1 MPNETF
7 FNLPEE
13 KKNKIIKAAKDEFT
27 EHEFSKARVS
37 NIIKNAAIP
46 RGSFYQYFENLEDLY
61 FFIIDDMFKGIYE
74 AGASYAE
81 MTNDLFEFSYLS
93 FDFDYKAFINDQRH
107 RFMMNVLK
115 SLSQYENEV
124 NRHHENRTKYINFIL
139 DKMDLSNIK
148 YDTEEELQKMYMFI
162 QDAKSVVI
170 RKSIMN
176 KKTPEEAKEEFKWYL
191 DILKHGLLKE
201 S

>member
-7 FNLPEE
+7 FNLPED
-13 KKNKIIKAAKDEFT
+13 KRQKILKAAQDEFT
-27 EHEFSKARVS
+27 EHQFNKARVS

-61 FFIIDDMFKGIYE
+61 FYIIDELFNDIHE
-74 AGASYAE
+74 AGAKYAE

-93 FDFDYKAFINDQRH
+93 FDYDYKAFANDKRH

-115 SLSQYENEV
+115 SLSQYDDEV
-124 NRHHENRTKYINFIL
+124 NRHRENRLKYINSVL
-139 DKMDLSNIK
+139 SKMDLSNIK
-148 YDTEEELQKMYMFI
+148 YTNEEDLQKMYQFI

-170 RKSIMN
+170 RKSMIDN
-176 KKTPEEAKEEFKWYL
+176 KTPEEAKEEFKWYL

-201 S
+201 D